1 MEKVVTAVLKASCA
15 TFGGNEAG
23 EGGEAGSE
31 EDGEVDHFVGGIA
44 SVLVLWRVWILSD
57 D

>member
-1 MEKVVTAVLKASCA
+1 MEKVVAAVLKALFSIV
-15 TFGGNEAG
+15 GGNEAG

-44 SVLVLWRVWILSD
+44 SVLVFWRVWILSD